1 MFWLCVSAT
10 ACSDYWLSFP
20 PSQVICII
28 YIYIYI
34 RTYIIKIKMIP
45 CVQNYMTDGFG
56 SFVCCIFNFR
66 LVFSAPIRQ
75 VNYVVQEAIVV
86 IRDIFRK
93 YPGKRLG
100 NGGWLDLPPW

>member
-1 MFWLCVSAT
+1 MQRLLAFVPP
-10 ACSDYWLSFP
+10 LSG
-20 PSQVICII
+20 
-28 YIYIYI
+28 YLYNIYIYI